1 MAKAGLLADERDRAA
16 RQAAE
21 SGLQS
26 AELNSQLAPSA
37 PG

>member
-1 MAKAGLLADERDRAA
+1 MAKAELLADERDPAA

-21 SGLQS
+21 SALQS
-26 AELNSQLAPSA
+26 AELSSQVAPSA